1 MATEEARPYLDGT
14 NWPIH
19 TFVGVA
25 SPRRKN
31 VLAAPIGGNVA
42 TVIDKYIFGKAAGYD
57 LDEELGSIF
66 ALRLLR
72 RDLFSVAPFVA
83 FHWMFEGGVCSSR
96 KREERGPLGLCFRCG
111 GPRVADLTSY
121 YIASVVTS
129 SVGGGGL

>member
-57 LDEELGSIF
+57 LDEELWQHLRPAAAAARPLQRR
-66 ALRLLR
+66 ALRGVPLDVRGGRVQQQEAGGARAPRSVLPVR
-72 RDLFSVAPFVA
+72 RA
-83 FHWMFEGGVCSSR
+83 
-96 KREERGPLGLCFRCG
+96 
-111 GPRVADLTSY
+111 
-121 YIASVVTS
+121 
-129 SVGGGGL
+129 